1 MLDLENIKNFYS
13 KSEIIS
19 ERNILREYLQYK
31 ILAIIYRSEF
41 AGKLIFIGGTALRI
55 VHNTNRF
62 SEDLDFDNMGL
73 NLDEFTEIAAL
84 VKSELTDESMEVE
97 IKVISRNAFRCYIR
111 FPGLLY
117 KLNLSGYETEKI
129 LIQLDTESQKYDYSP
144 INYMLNKFDVFEQIK
159 VAPPDILLS
168 QKIWAIL
175 NRKTPKGRD
184 FYDAT
189 WLFSLTSPN
198 YDYLQVKS
206 GILDL
211 KNLKERLSLKCQEID
226 FNTLIKDVEPFLVNP
241 KEINRVQYFRE
252 FIDSLK

>member
-1 MLDLENIKNFYS
+1 MLDLENIKNYYS

-159 VAPPDILLS
+159 VAPHDILLS

-189 WLFSLTSPN
+189 WLF
-198 YDYLQVKS
+198 
-206 GILDL
+206 
-211 KNLKERLSLKCQEID
+211 R
-226 FNTLIKDVEPFLVNP
+226 
-241 KEINRVQYFRE
+241 
-252 FIDSLK
+252 

>member
-1 MLDLENIKNFYS
+1 
-13 KSEIIS
+13 
-19 ERNILREYLQYK
+19 
-31 ILAIIYRSEF
+31 
-41 AGKLIFIGGTALRI
+41 
-55 VHNTNRF
+55 
-62 SEDLDFDNMGL
+62 
-73 NLDEFTEIAAL
+73 
-84 VKSELTDESMEVE
+84 
-97 IKVISRNAFRCYIR
+97 
-111 FPGLLY
+111 
-117 KLNLSGYETEKI
+117 LNLSGYETEKI

-159 VAPPDILLS
+159 VAPTDILLS

-206 GILDL
+206 GISDL

-226 FNTLIKDVEPFLVNP
+226 FKALKKDVEPFLVNP
-241 KEINRVQYFRE
+241 KEINRVQYFRD

>member
-1 MLDLENIKNFYS
+1 MIGFQMLDLENIKNYYS

-73 NLDEFTEIAAL
+73 NLDEFIEIAAL

-129 LIQLDTESQKYDYSP
+129 LIQLDTESQKYEYSP

-159 VAPPDILLS
+159 VAPH
-168 QKIWAIL
+168 
-175 NRKTPKGRD
+175 
-184 FYDAT
+184 
-189 WLFSLTSPN
+189 
-198 YDYLQVKS
+198 
-206 GILDL
+206 
-211 KNLKERLSLKCQEID
+211 
-226 FNTLIKDVEPFLVNP
+226 
-241 KEINRVQYFRE
+241 
-252 FIDSLK
+252 